1 MLQHQT
7 QSDTQGQVYL
17 FRPEFHAA
25 NDNSVA
31 KDRPE
36 SEAYHQQNPEVYELI
51 KRFTLQVIAAGFKHY
66 SITSIYERVRW
77 HTMIETSGDPF
88 KINNNHRAYYARKFM
103 EDHPEH
109 AGFFRTREYGGK
121 A

>member
-1 MLQHQT
+1 ML
-7 QSDTQGQVYL
+7 SSRVKKREAMEQVYL
-17 FRPEFHAA
+17 FRPEFEAA
-25 NDNSVA
+25 NDNQVA
-31 KDRPE
+31 LERPE
-36 SEAYHQQNPEVYELI
+36 SEAYHQANPEVYELI
-51 KRFTLQVIAAGFKHY
+51 KRFTFQVIAAGFEHY

-77 HTMIETSGDPF
+77 HTMVETSGDPF

-109 AGFFRTREYGGK
+109 RGFFRTREQGV